1 MNLLLSV
8 VHKHYEVTFPLL
20 DEHDINSCAIHVLSG
35 VYTNQKAHFFGLNK
49 SIFLYQLW
57 V

>member
-35 VYTNQKAHFFGLNK
+35 VYTNQKVHFFGLNK